1 MDQTNPHS
9 ENGLFRTAL
18 ELSKA
23 RLSILVV
30 WTTATGAI
38 AARGEN
44 HPLLWKLLVLTVA
57 GTALAAAS
65 ASVLNQVIE
74 AHRDAKMERTE
85 RRPIPRGA
93 IGPGAAWLLGLTLA
107 LASAGLLSA
116 SGWLPL
122 TLSMGTIVLYAAVY
136 TPMKPLTSLNTLVG
150 AVVGAVPPM
159 IGWASVRGE
168 VDGGAWVLAG
178 ILFVWQIPHFL
189 ALAWMYRDDY
199 ARGGFQMLPAVDPD
213 GVLTSRVTLIG
224 SLALIPVS
232 LSAFLAGFAGPV
244 YAVIALVCGLLM
256 VVRSIRMLDHPTR
269 DTARGVFLSSLL
281 HLPLTLGALATG
293 W

>member
-1 MDQTNPHS
+1 MDQTNPQS

-44 HPLLWKLLVLTVA
+44 HPLLWKTLLLTVT

-85 RRPIPRGA
+85 RRPIPRAA
-93 IGPGAAWLLGLTLA
+93 IGPGCGVAAWPDAGGRLGWFVVAHRLVATRLVHGHDCVVRRGVYA
-107 LASAGLLSA
+107 HEAAHQFEHLGWRGGRGRPPHDWMGVG
-116 SGWLPL
+116 SGE
-122 TLSMGTIVLYAAVY
+122 I
-136 TPMKPLTSLNTLVG
+136 
-150 AVVGAVPPM
+150 
-159 IGWASVRGE
+159 
-168 VDGGAWVLAG
+168 DGGAWVLAG

-244 YAVIALVCGLLM
+244 YAAIALVCGLLM
-256 VVRSIRMLDHPTR
+256 VVRSLKNAGRTHSRHSTR
-269 DTARGVFLSSLL
+269 GFSFQPVALAPDARR
-281 HLPLTLGALATG
+281 LATG

>member
-1 MDQTNPHS
+1 
-9 ENGLFRTAL
+9 
-18 ELSKA
+18 
-23 RLSILVV
+23 
-30 WTTATGAI
+30 
-38 AARGEN
+38 
-44 HPLLWKLLVLTVA
+44 
-57 GTALAAAS
+57 
-65 ASVLNQVIE
+65 
-74 AHRDAKMERTE
+74 MERTE
-85 RRPIPRGA
+85 QRPIPRGA
-93 IGPGAAWLLGLTLA
+93 IGQRAAWFLGLGLTTTSIVLLWPVGRWPLWLA
-107 LASAGLLSA
+107 
-116 SGWLPL
+116 
-122 TLSMGTIVLYAAVY
+122 MGTIALYAAVY
-136 TPMKPLTSLNTLVG
+136 TPLKPLTSLNTLVG

-159 IGWASVRGE
+159 IGWAAVRGE

-213 GVLTSRVTLIG
+213 GVLTSRATLIG

-232 LSAFLAGFAGPV
+232 LSAFLAGFAGPF
-244 YAVIALVCGLLM
+244 YAAMALICGLLM
-256 VVRSIRMLDHPTR
+256 VIRSLRMLAQPTR

>member
-1 MDQTNPHS
+1 MDQSKHEF

-38 AARGEN
+38 AAQGEN
-44 HPLLWKLLVLTVA
+44 HPFQWKTLLLTVT
-57 GTALAAAS
+57 GTAVAAAA
-65 ASVLNQVIE
+65 ASVLNQVLE
-74 AHRDAKMERTE
+74 AHRDARMERTE
-85 RRPIPRGA
+85 QRPIPRGA
-93 IGPGAAWLLGLTLA
+93 IRQKTTWLLGLGLTTTSIALLWSVGRWPLWLA
-107 LASAGLLSA
+107 
-116 SGWLPL
+116 
-122 TLSMGTIVLYAAVY
+122 MGTIALYAAVY
-136 TPMKPLTSLNTLVG
+136 TPLKPLTSLNTLVG

-159 IGWASVRGE
+159 IGWAAVRGE

-213 GVLTSRVTLIG
+213 GVLTSRATLIG

-232 LSAFLAGFAGPV
+232 LSAFLAGFAGPF
-244 YAVIALVCGLLM
+244 YAAMALICGLLM
-256 VVRSIRMLDHPTR
+256 VIRSLRMLAQPTR

>member
-1 MDQTNPHS
+1 MDQSKHEF

-38 AARGEN
+38 AAQGEN
-44 HPLLWKLLVLTVA
+44 HPFQWKTLLLTVA
-57 GTALAAAS
+57 GTAVAAAA
-65 ASVLNQVIE
+65 ASVLNQVLE
-74 AHRDAKMERTE
+74 AHRDAQMERTE
-85 RRPIPRGA
+85 QRPIPRGA
-93 IGPGAAWLLGLTLA
+93 IGQRAAWLLGLGLTTTSIVLLWPVGRWPLWLA
-107 LASAGLLSA
+107 
-116 SGWLPL
+116 
-122 TLSMGTIVLYAAVY
+122 MGTIALYAAVY
-136 TPMKPLTSLNTLVG
+136 TPLKPLTSLNTLVG

-159 IGWASVRGE
+159 IGWAAVRGE
-168 VDGGAWVLAG
+168 VDGGAWGLAG

-213 GVLTSRVTLIG
+213 GVLTSRATLIG

-232 LSAFLAGFAGPV
+232 LSAFLAGFAGPF
-244 YAVIALVCGLLM
+244 YAAMALICGLLM
-256 VVRSIRMLDHPTR
+256 VVRSLRMLAEPTR
-269 DTARGVFLSSLL
+269 ETARGVFLSSLL

>member
-1 MDQTNPHS
+1 MDQSKHEF
-9 ENGLFRTAL
+9 ENGLFKTAL

-38 AARGEN
+38 AAQGEN
-44 HPLLWKLLVLTVA
+44 HPFQWKTLLLTVT
-57 GTALAAAS
+57 GTAVAAAA
-65 ASVLNQVIE
+65 ASVLNQVLE
-74 AHRDAKMERTE
+74 AHRDARMERTE
-85 RRPIPRGA
+85 KRPIPRGA
-93 IGPGAAWLLGLTLA
+93 IGQRTAWLLGLGLTTTSIVLLWSVGQWPLWLA
-107 LASAGLLSA
+107 
-116 SGWLPL
+116 
-122 TLSMGTIVLYAAVY
+122 MGTIALYAAVY
-136 TPMKPLTSLNTLVG
+136 TPLKPLTSLNTLVG

-159 IGWASVRGE
+159 IGWAAVRGE

-213 GVLTSRVTLIG
+213 GVLTSRATLIG

-232 LSAFLAGFAGPV
+232 LSAFLAGFAGPF
-244 YAVIALVCGLLM
+244 YAAIALVCGLLM
-256 VVRSIRMLDHPTR
+256 VFRSLRMLAEPTR
-269 DTARGVFLSSLL
+269 ETARGVFLSSLL